1 MRAATGVVLLLVGLV
16 WLLQGLG
23 APMVPESFM
32 TENMT
37 WVVIGAGA
45 MLGGGGL
52 LWWGRR

>member
-1 MRAATGVVLLLVGLV
+1 MKSATGVVLILVGLV

-32 TENMT
+32 TENVT
-37 WVVIGAGA
+37 WVVIGAAA

-52 LWWGRR
+52 LWWARR